1 MLRDRMKETVCVRE
15 RERERESEERE
26 REKMRETE
34 GERCHDRERLCTYFS
49 DKSINIIRMK
59 YICNLSTSWFLN

>member
-1 MLRDRMKETVCVRE
+1 MRETVRE
-15 RERERESEERE
+15 RERKASEESE
-26 REKMRETE
+26 REKMRETETE